1 MSSSGK
7 DPVISRVKE
16 YITPGLIT
24 ILGVML
30 WAEISELKRDVKTLL
45 ANDASSKTKIEML
58 EKELYYLR
66 ERVYSDNKPLT
77 YGTTSTGEF
86 SPARGPAKKED
97 DPEVPSPQDTV
108 A

>member
-1 MSSSGK
+1 MNNNGK

-30 WAEISELKRDVKTLL
+30 WAEISELKKDVKTLL
-45 ANDASSKTKIEML
+45 SNDAASQMKVDML
-58 EKELYYLR
+58 EKEIIYLR
-66 ERVYSDNKPLT
+66 QEACNNKKPQS
-77 YGTTSTGEF
+77 YGG
-86 SPARGPAKKED
+86 PATEHLPRGTAKKED
-97 DPEVPSPQDTV
+97 GPEVPNPQDSM

>member
-1 MSSSGK
+1 MSNSGK

-24 ILGVML
+24 ILGILL

-45 ANDASSKTKIEML
+45 ANDASTQTKVDML
-58 EKELYYLR
+58 EKEID
-66 ERVYSDNKPLT
+66 RVRQAVCNTHKNTS
-77 YGTTSTGEF
+77 YGGNEPSSFPT
-86 SPARGPAKKED
+86 RGVAKKED
-97 DPEVPSPQDTV
+97 DPEVPNPEDSV

>member
-7 DPVISRVKE
+7 DPVITRVKE

-45 ANDASSKTKIEML
+45 ANDAASQMKVNML
-58 EKELYYLR
+58 EKELD
-66 ERVYSDNKPLT
+66 RVRLQVYNNKKPLA
-77 YGTTSTGEF
+77 YNDPI
-86 SPARGPAKKED
+86 PAPWYKMIAKKED
-97 DPEVPSPQDTV
+97 EPEVPKPEEDTV
-108 A
+108 

>member
-1 MSSSGK
+1 MNNSGK

-24 ILGVML
+24 ILGILL

-45 ANDASSKTKIEML
+45 ANDASTQTKVDML
-58 EKELYYLR
+58 EKEID
-66 ERVYSDNKPLT
+66 RVRQSVCNT
-77 YGTTSTGEF
+77 YKNTSYGGNEPSSLPT
-86 SPARGPAKKED
+86 RGVAKKED
-97 DPEVPSPQDTV
+97 DPEVPTSEDSM

>member
-7 DPVISRVKE
+7 DPVITRVKE

-45 ANDASSKTKIEML
+45 ANDAASQMKVNML
-58 EKELYYLR
+58 EKELDRVR
-66 ERVYSDNKPLT
+66 EQVCNDSKPIS
-77 YGTTSTGEF
+77 YN
-86 SPARGPAKKED
+86 SPIPAPWYKMIAKKED
-97 DPEVPSPQDTV
+97 EPEVPKPEEDSI
-108 A
+108 

>member
-1 MSSSGK
+1 MSTSYR
-7 DPVISRVKE
+7 DPVMSRVKE

-45 ANDASSKTKIEML
+45 ANDAASKMKVDML
-58 EKELYYLR
+58 EKEIDRIR
-66 ERVYSDNKPLT
+66 ENISYNDTKPLA
-77 YGTTSTGEF
+77 YTTIPKGSF
-86 SPARGPAKKED
+86 YRAVAKKED
-97 DPEVPSPQDTV
+97 EPEVPKNEDNE